1 MKGARFLVFPSQWYE
16 NLPLA
21 IIEAFAC
28 GVPVIAS
35 RLGAME
41 QLVEH
46 GRTGLLFEPGDV
58 DDLARTMALAWEQ
71 PDYMARLGDQAREE
85 YEAKYTASANY
96 RQLMEI
102 YQRVIAKRSGIREA
116 QIVAAPEL
124 PVV

>member
-1 MKGARFLVFPSQWYE
+1 
-16 NLPLA
+16 
-21 IIEAFAC
+21 
-28 GVPVIAS
+28 
-35 RLGAME
+35 
-41 QLVEH
+41 
-46 GRTGLLFEPGDV
+46 
-58 DDLARTMALAWEQ
+58 
-71 PDYMARLGDQAREE
+71 MARLGDQAREE

>member
-1 MKGARFLVFPSQWYE
+1 
-16 NLPLA
+16 
-21 IIEAFAC
+21 
-28 GVPVIAS
+28 
-35 RLGAME
+35 ME